1 MQKMK
6 RHFLGGSA
14 LALAVVFS
22 SGASAHGDEDHS
34 KDDKKEAAVA
44 AGNSAAPMTG
54 AGTLQRL
61 ADGSLF
67 VPKSVQRQ
75 LDIKTQ
81 RIRIGSLSASVEL
94 NGKVI
99 ADPDASGLVQ
109 AIFSGSVIPGP
120 KGMPTPGRK
129 VSKGEVLAYL
139 RPISAAIE
147 IANQKSDLAE
157 LDASTAI
164 AERQVSRLEQLEG
177 AVAQKEIVA
186 ARIERDAL
194 IKRRGLIGASINL
207 AEPLR
212 SPVSGII
219 SLTNVVAGQVVDT
232 KDTLFEVI
240 NPDRLSVEALSY
252 DTSLG
257 AKLVSAKAVTEHFT
271 LDLKFVGA
279 GRQLREQAL
288 PMLFRITTPN
298 ALTVVDQPVKVVVRT
313 AQEVKGASV
322 PRSAL
327 TKVGAGERAVWVHT
341 EAERFVARRI
351 RDQSLDGE
359 NVAVTD
365 GLHDGDRVV
374 VNGAG
379 LLSQVR

>member
-1 MQKMK
+1 MQKIR
-6 RHFLGGSA
+6 RHFLSTVA
-14 LALAVVFS
+14 LAFAFA
-22 SGASAHGDEDHS
+22 SGAWAHGDEDHS
-34 KDDKKEAAVA
+34 KDEKK
-44 AGNSAAPMTG
+44 AGAPTPTNNSAPMSG
-54 AGTLQRL
+54 SGTLQRL

-94 NGKVI
+94 NGNVI

-120 KGMPTPGRK
+120 KGMPSPGRK

-139 RPISAAIE
+139 RPVNQANE
-147 IANQKSDLAE
+147 IANQRSELAA

-164 AERQVSRLEQLEG
+164 AERNVLRLEQLEG
-177 AVAQKEIVA
+177 AVPQKDIVA

-194 IKRRGLIGASINL
+194 MKRRGLIGASINL
-207 AEPLR
+207 AEPMR
-212 SPVSGII
+212 SPVSGVI
-219 SLTNVVAGQVVDT
+219 SLTNVVAGQVVDA

-257 AKLVSAKAVTEHFT
+257 AKLVSANAVADQFV

-279 GRQLREQAL
+279 GRQLREQVL

-298 ALTVVDQPVKVVVRT
+298 ALVAVNQPVKVVVRT
-313 AQEVKGASV
+313 AQQVQGASV

-341 EAERFVARRI
+341 DAERFVARRI
-351 RDQSLDGE
+351 QDQSLDGQ
-359 NVAVTD
+359 NVAVID

-374 VNGAG
+374 INGAG

>member
-1 MQKMK
+1 MQKIR
-6 RHFLGGSA
+6 RHFLSTVA
-14 LALAVVFS
+14 LAFVFA
-22 SGASAHGDEDHS
+22 SGAWAHGDEDHS
-34 KDDKKEAAVA
+34 KDEKNAGAAA
-44 AGNSAAPMTG
+44 PTNNAAPMAG
-54 AGTLQRL
+54 SGTLQRL

-94 NGKVI
+94 NGNVI

-120 KGMPTPGRK
+120 KGMPSPGRK

-139 RPISAAIE
+139 RPASEAIE
-147 IANQKSDLAE
+147 IANQRSELAA

-164 AERQVSRLEQLEG
+164 AERNVLRLEQLEG
-177 AVAQKEIVA
+177 AVPQKDIVA

-194 IKRRGLIGASINL
+194 IKRRRLIGASINL
-207 AEPLR
+207 AEPMR

-219 SLTNVVAGQVVDT
+219 SLTNVVAGQVVDA

-240 NPDRLSVEALSY
+240 DPNRLSVEALSY

-257 AKLVSAKAVTEHFT
+257 AKLVSASAVAEQFV

-298 ALTVVDQPVKVVVRT
+298 ALVAVNQPVKVVVRT
-313 AQEVKGASV
+313 AQQVQGASV

-341 EAERFVARRI
+341 DAERFVARRI
-351 RDQSLDGE
+351 QDQSLDGQ
-359 NVAVTD
+359 NVAVID

-374 VNGAG
+374 ISGAG